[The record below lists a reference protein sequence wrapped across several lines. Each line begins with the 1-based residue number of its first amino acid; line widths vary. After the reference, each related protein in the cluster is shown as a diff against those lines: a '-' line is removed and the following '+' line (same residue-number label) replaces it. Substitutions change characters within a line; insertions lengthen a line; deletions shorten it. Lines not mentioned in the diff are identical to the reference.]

1 MLELVGFILVFIVI
15 YFYIRSYVT
24 YLKIRA
30 KINNRNYNYWQ
41 EVTYLGIFEIS
52 LLNLFPISFILNYL
66 RINDDIILKTKE
78 LMNSKIKY
86 ELYLWTT
93 VVIGV
98 FYSLLVISE

>member
-93 VVIGV
+93 VVIGI